1 MCVCVCV
8 CQTRKQ
14 MHQVLT
20 ECRGLAREGRTPA
33 SWGTYSRC
41 CPWKSGRGDRQC
53 YSDPHTLHSFRKHNW
68 GTCSG
73 LKKTNAGVTVRKT

>member
-1 MCVCVCV
+1 MNTEVCMCACVCV

-14 MHQVLT
+14 MNQVLT

-33 SWGTYSRC
+33 SWGTYSQC

-53 YSDPHTLHSFRKHNW
+53 YSDPHTVRSE
-68 GTCSG
+68 
-73 LKKTNAGVTVRKT
+73 NALGHLLWAQED